1 MSSTQ
6 EIRPESSTIP
16 SVPDNYSEHVDK
28 HVCSES
34 KTEAPGN
41 KSEKK
46 KRKKRKKGD
55 PTPQELNTQRLLID
69 VVERLPD
76 AAMKIF
82 SISFFLRLILPFL
95 KLTLQESVYRF
106 FLGMISFYTNLTNKE
121 IAEIAECSP
130 RLVSRGRTEVAQKR
144 VPCVYRQRKT
154 GTGRKSK
161 MTKEVMAEIKR
172 YVELRSYG
180 PCTQGIQQYTIATIK
195 GCQGML
201 ERKGHHLSRGTIFA
215 YFLAASIRCRMNKK
229 LLYGNQKTETEAQK
243 AIRHAQFDL
252 INEYLSNID
261 DPSKIILSVDTKK
274 KEILGQNAAK
284 KAGFTLQGKE
294 PLSED
299 HDFYQPLNVKT
310 LTGMDDLLRR
320 EEGKGIP
327 YGIYDWLMNK
337 GYVNIGI
344 TSDTPEFVRY
354 SIRRFMPEIL
364 KDHPQA
370 RELVLLCDGG
380 GSNNS
385 RCTAFRY
392 QMALLSKEIGMKI
405 TVIHYPPY
413 RSKFNKIERH
423 LFAFISKNF
432 ERSQLINLQ
441 RVLDLVRSTNTSK
454 GLAVK
459 AEVDPGYYAT
469 GKKPTEEQMNLFS
482 CEYFG
487 PTKDAEQTSKLSY
500 IIDGRTI
507 KDSDIPADRITVF
520 DQKENFDLT
529 KKEKERQKEEKKQ
542 AKEKRQKARAEKKA
556 CEESAPKVKKKR
568 GRKPKPKSASAAEP
582 ESQAVA

>member
-1 MSSTQ
+1 MSNAQ

-16 SVPDNYSEHVDK
+16 SVPDNYSEHVDEP
-28 HVCSES
+28 VCSEN
-34 KTEAPGN
+34 KTEVPGN

-55 PTPQELNTQRLLID
+55 PTPQELNTQQLLID

-82 SISFFLRLILPFL
+82 SFSFFLRIILPFL

-106 FLGMISFYTNLTNKE
+106 FLGMIAFYTNLTNKE
-121 IAEIAECSP
+121 IAEIAKCSP
-130 RLVSRGRTEVAQKR
+130 RLVSRGRTDVAQKR
-144 VPCVYRQRKT
+144 APCVYRQRKT
-154 GTGRKSK
+154 GAGRKTK
-161 MTKEVMAEIKR
+161 MTKKVMAEIKR

-180 PCTQGIQQYTIATIK
+180 PCTQGTQQYTIATVK
-195 GCQGML
+195 GCQKML
-201 ERKGHHLSRGTIFA
+201 ERKGHHLSRGAIYA
-215 YFLAASIRCRMNKK
+215 YFVAASIRCRMNKK

-252 INEYLSNID
+252 INEYLNNID
-261 DPSKIILSVDTKK
+261 DPSIILLSIDAKK

-310 LTGMDDLLRR
+310 LNGMDDLLRR
-320 EEGKGIP
+320 EEGKAIP
-327 YGIYDWLMNK
+327 YGVYDWLMNK

-344 TSDTPEFVRY
+344 TSDTPEFVRH
-354 SIRRFMPEIL
+354 SISRFMPEIQ

-370 RELVLLCDGG
+370 KELVLLCDGG

-413 RSKFNKIERH
+413 RSKFNKIERL

-441 RVLDLVRSTNTSK
+441 RILDLVRSTITSK
-454 GLAVK
+454 GLTVK
-459 AEVDPGYYAT
+459 AEVDTGYYAT

-487 PTKDAEQTSKLSY
+487 PTKDAEHTSKLSY
-500 IIDGRTI
+500 IIDGRMI
-507 KDSDIPADRITVF
+507 KDSDIPDDRITVF
-520 DQKENFDLT
+520 DLKENFDLT
-529 KKEKERQKEEKKQ
+529 KKEKERQKEEKKR
-542 AKEKRQKARAEKKA
+542 AKEKRQKARAEKKV

-568 GRKPKPKSASAAEP
+568 GRKPKSASAAEP